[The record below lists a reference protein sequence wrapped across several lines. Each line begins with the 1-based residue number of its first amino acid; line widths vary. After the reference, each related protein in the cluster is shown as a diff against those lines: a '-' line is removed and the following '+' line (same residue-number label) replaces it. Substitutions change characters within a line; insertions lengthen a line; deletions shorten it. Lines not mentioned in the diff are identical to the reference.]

1 MDSPSKLVPEGWLR
15 PFLQPLKPTFREV
28 LTMTA
33 FVNILALAGPVFS
46 MQVYDRVIGH
56 SGISTLYG
64 LVIGMLFVI
73 AFDYILRQSR
83 TRIMQT
89 VALRVDVVVGK
100 QLFNKVMS
108 MPLQALEARPGAY
121 WQTLFRDVDVVRNML
136 SGGSAMLAADLPF
149 AVLFLILIVVIATP
163 VAWVLLIILPLFMF
177 IAFRSAAAMSEAG
190 RMELKS
196 SQSRDGL
203 IAEIIA
209 GRSTIKALA
218 LDRAMGPIWE
228 HRHAENIESSLLRG
242 SKADGYAN
250 LGASITVL
258 TTVLMTTVGALA
270 IINQDMTMGQLIA
283 ANMLSGRLMGP
294 LNQLVNTWRGFNGFI
309 QSVER
314 LGEAFAAESERS
326 ESEVQLGSPTG
337 DISVENVSFS
347 FAPGMPPVVDR
358 LSIRFPP
365 GGVHALVGRNGSGK
379 TTLVKLVQG
388 LYKPTEGRVLL
399 DGADIS
405 QFTRRELAEW
415 IGYVPQ
421 ESLLFEGTIRDNI
434 AHRCPDASDDEIIR
448 AATAAGVHHFII
460 DLADGYGSDIGE
472 AGRRLSGGQR
482 QRIAIARALV
492 GKPPVLILDEPSSS
506 LDRHAEIELRETI
519 TALAKQHTVIVVTH
533 SPILLA
539 ACDNLVA
546 LDRGKVA
553 LAGPADEILPRLLGG
568 SGRVRQGGRP
578 AEALP
583 APVKGDSPVKE
594 IAPPT
599 PAKAAAV
606 QPDKPAAPNSS
617 GAPPRSPTPAPA
629 PSAANVSSPTAKPAS
644 TAAAPPGAAPI
655 PVAASPTG
663 SSPGT
668 KPPVAASGGASA
680 QKPAPPASSP
690 PVQAARAKKPEPAL
704 AGTAAAED
712 RGARKPP
719 MQVQV
724 QRAPASSA
732 AGRSDSAPATGTK
745 EANQ

>member
-1 MDSPSKLVPEGWLR
+1 MNSPSKLVPEGWLR

-149 AVLFLILIVVIATP
+149 AVLFLVLIVVIAAP

-177 IAFRSAAAMSEAG
+177 IAFRAGAAMSEAG

-209 GRSTIKALA
+209 GRTTIKALA

-326 ESEVQLGSPTG
+326 ESEVQLGNPTG
-337 DISVENVSFS
+337 DITVENVSFS
-347 FAPGMPPVVDR
+347 YAPGMPPVVDR
-358 LSIRFPP
+358 MSIRFPP

-568 SGRVRQGGRP
+568 TGRVRQGRP

-583 APVKGDSPVKE
+583 APAKGAPPLKE
-594 IAPPT
+594 IAAPM
-599 PAKAAAV
+599 PAKAGTAQPNKPTASNSGDTSARTPVAAPPPGTTNV
-606 QPDKPAAPNSS
+606 GTPAVNPAATPSGTASS
-617 GAPPRSPTPAPA
+617 VPPTAANAGNKAPAPA
-629 PSAANVSSPTAKPAS
+629 SGVATA
-644 TAAAPPGAAPI
+644 
-655 PVAASPTG
+655 
-663 SSPGT
+663 
-668 KPPVAASGGASA
+668 
-680 QKPAPPASSP
+680 QRPAPPTSSAP
-690 PVQAARAKKPEPAL
+690 TNTARTKKPEPAL
-704 AGTAAAED
+704 AGA
-712 RGARKPP
+712 GASEGGGGRKPP

-724 QRAPASSA
+724 QRTPASSA
-732 AGRSDSAPATGTK
+732 AERSDSAPVAGTK
-745 EANQ
+745 EANR